1 MIKVTLKQ
9 LVTAMNTNVSN
20 GAGSLGRFYACPK
33 AISVSERWAARKA
46 PAQCDGFVKD
56 FKEQELALYKQ
67 HGDEEKKEEKDKDGK
82 VALKPTGNIKLRD
95 AEIPAFTKA
104 REELLAQ
111 EVELDGA
118 PVAVPKLLG
127 DSLVEVDL
135 GVLEPWIAEK

>member
-9 LVTAMNTNVSN
+9 LVTAMNTNVAG
-20 GAGSLGRFYACPK
+20 GAGALGRFYSCPK

-67 HGDEEKKEEKDKDGK
+67 HGDEEKGKDG
-82 VALKPTGNIKLRD
+82 KPTGNVKLRD
-95 AEIPAFTKA
+95 AEMPAFSKA
-104 REELLAQ
+104 RDELLAQ

-118 PVAVPKLLG
+118 PVAVSKLLG